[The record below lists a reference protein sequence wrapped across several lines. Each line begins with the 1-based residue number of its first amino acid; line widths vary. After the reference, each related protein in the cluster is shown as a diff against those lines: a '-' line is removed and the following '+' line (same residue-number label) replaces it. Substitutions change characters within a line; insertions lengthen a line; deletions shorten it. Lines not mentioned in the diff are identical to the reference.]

1 MKTISLVIIALAMA
15 TIFGGVTLCNLGM
28 LPKLGAYV
36 MAANGYILILIHM
49 AMQKR
54 IESEEMQ
61 SRNRE
66 LYK

>member
-15 TIFGGVTLCNLGM
+15 TIFGGVGLCNLGM

-36 MAANGYILILIHM
+36 MAANGYVLILIHM

-54 IESEEMQ
+54 IECEEME
-61 SRNRE
+61 SKNRSKY
-66 LYK
+66 L

>member
-15 TIFGGVTLCNLGM
+15 TIFGGVTLCNIGM

-36 MAANGYILILIHM
+36 MAANGYVLILIHM

-54 IESEEMQ
+54 IESEEME
-61 SRNRE
+61 SRNRQ